1 MADERW
7 SVATAIARFDEL
19 LDQVIATRKPVF
31 VDGER
36 GTAVFISME
45 EWESIQ
51 AKLIS
56 RAPSHL

>member
-7 SVATAIARFDEL
+7 SAAWAIARFDEL
-19 LDQVIATRKPVF
+19 LDHVIATRKPVF

-51 AKLIS
+51 TKLDS
-56 RAPSHL
+56 LARSDR